1 MDKSRFLPCEGV
13 HVSCVMLASL
23 ISSVLVFAV
32 AVAVGAVTLGV
43 GVDVSATA
51 AAAAEG
57 SACGHRE
64 RVPMKV
70 GM

>member
-43 GVDVSATA
+43 GVHVSAA

>member
-1 MDKSRFLPCEGV
+1 VDKSRFLPCEGV
-13 HVSCVMLASL
+13 HVSCVMLASE

-32 AVAVGAVTLGV
+32 AVAVGAVKLGV
-43 GVDVSATA
+43 GVHVSAA

>member
-1 MDKSRFLPCEGV
+1 MDESRFLPCEGV

-43 GVDVSATA
+43 GVHVSAA

>member
-13 HVSCVMLASL
+13 HVSCVMLASE

-32 AVAVGAVTLGV
+32 AVAVGAVKLGV
-43 GVDVSATA
+43 GVHVSAA